1 MAEQPHALNWID
13 GEWRDSSRREASFN
27 PATSE
32 QIGTY
37 AAADGIGI
45 AQDALAAA
53 LRAFRDTPWAR
64 DRHLRAKVL
73 HQIADS
79 FERNREVLIELL
91 ATENGKVKPQA
102 TFEVDMVPSK
112 LRFYASLVR
121 TEAGRALE
129 PKPGSLSIV
138 LKQPVGVAHIV
149 APWNSP
155 VVLMIRSLAPA
166 LAAGCTAIIK
176 MPGQTAQ
183 TNTMVARIM
192 SEAADLPR
200 GVIGLF
206 NELGHAASAYL
217 IQSPDV
223 PAISFTGSTATGRS
237 ISADSAKHLKKIGH
251 ELGGKNPMLVFDDA
265 DLEVTVPALHKAL
278 TVFLGQFCMTGARI
292 LVQRGIYDTFRDRFA
307 AAVERTRVGPASDPA
322 SEMGPLIDRANVQRV
337 DKVVEQAIAAGAKVL
352 VRGGP
357 AAEGALSKGAFYRP
371 TVLEVS
377 DPTLPIMQ
385 DETFAPVATLTPFDG
400 EADAIELANNTEYGL
415 CASIWTRDIDL
426 SFRVAREIDAG
437 TIWINDWAVIY
448 DECEEGGFKQSGL
461 GRMNGLAVMDD
472 FLEYKHI
479 TLSHGTASLR

>member
-1 MAEQPHALNWID
+1 MVGQPHALNWID
-13 GEWRDSSRREASFN
+13 GEWRDSNRTEKSFN

-37 AAADGIGI
+37 AAADGIEI
-45 AQDALAAA
+45 AQTCLAAA
-53 LRAFRDTPWAR
+53 QRAFRKTAWAR

-73 HQIADS
+73 HQMADA
-79 FERNREVLIELL
+79 FERHRDPLIELL
-91 ATENGKVKPQA
+91 AAENGKVKPQA
-102 TFEVDMVPSK
+102 GFEVDMVPSK

-121 TEAGRALE
+121 TETGRALE
-129 PKPGSLSIV
+129 PKPGSLSVV
-138 LKQPVGVAHIV
+138 LKQPVGVVHIV

-166 LAAGCTAIIK
+166 LAAGCTVIIK

-192 SEAADLPR
+192 AEAADLPR
-200 GVIGLF
+200 GVISLF
-206 NELGHAASAYL
+206 NELGHAASTYL
-217 IQSPDV
+217 MQSPDV

-237 ISADSAKHLKKIGH
+237 ISGDGAKYLKKIGH

-265 DLEVTVPALHKAL
+265 DLDVAVPALHKAL
-278 TVFLGQFCMTGARI
+278 TVFSGQFCMTGARL
-292 LVQRGIYDTFRDRFA
+292 LVQRGIYDAFRAHYA
-307 AAVERTRVGPASDPA
+307 AAVERTVVGPASDPA
-322 SEMGPLIDRANVQRV
+322 SEMGPLIDKLNVQRV
-337 DKVVEQAIAAGAKVL
+337 DRVVEQAIAAGATVV

-357 AAEGALSKGAFYRP
+357 VTEGVLAKGAFHRP

-377 DPTLPIMQ
+377 DPNLPIMQ
-385 DETFAPVATLTPFDG
+385 EETFAPVATLMAFDG

-415 CASIWTRDIDL
+415 CASIWTRDVDR

-448 DECEEGGFKQSGL
+448 DECEEGGFKQSGV

-472 FLEYKHI
+472 FLEFKHI
-479 TLSHGTASLR
+479 TLSHGTAR